1 MKIEFAR
8 SEIIEKIFKEGTK
21 QATEEN
27 VLETWE
33 NTIGKIFDITCGK
46 DFLNFW
52 QRISSSQKQ
61 AITFDAWHSFKHFQ
75 YLISKKKS
83 D

>member
-8 SEIIEKIFKEGTK
+8 LEIIEKIFKEGSK

-46 DFLNFW
+46 DFLHFW
-52 QRISSSQKQ
+52 KRISSSQKQ
-61 AITFDAWHSFKHFQ
+61 AITSDTWHSLNHFQ
-75 YLISKKKS
+75 NLISKKKS